1 MKIKSGNKNLMDVDQ
16 AIVIGL
22 RNKKDV
28 SLNIQGELSLEEV
41 LDMINTATLELIT
54 TFEDNAHQKGELN
67 EDQLK
72 QLKVDIYE
80 RTVLG
85 FSLMIDRFHPE
96 GIKSRF
102 NGLTEEAI
110 MKAQDEILLPKQK

>member
-41 LDMINTATLELIT
+41 LDMLNTATLELLS
-54 TFEDNAHQKGELN
+54 TFEGTAVKDKKLKEEQA
-67 EDQLK
+67 K
-72 QLKVDIYE
+72 QLKKDIYE
-80 RTVLG
+80 RAVLG
-85 FSLMIDRFHPE
+85 FSLMIDKYNPE
-96 GIKSRF
+96 GIKTRF

-110 MKAQDEILLPKQK
+110 MKAQDEILSSKQE

>member
-80 RTVLG
+80 RAVLG